1 MAKAQA
7 AVTEE
12 WNMIAPE
19 RDAQVASD
27 QDASFTKVL
36 EPWILRRTSGASRIL
51 DVGCGTGRLTSKLR
65 LGAQKVVGIDPSD
78 VSIAI
83 ARSHDPVTE
92 YAVASAEEW
101 VAERRDAESDLVVA
115 NMVLMDAL
123 QLDSFV
129 AAIAGLA
136 REGRILATMTHPAF
150 WPLYWGYAT
159 NPDFNYSREVII
171 EAPFKTSSH
180 EFGLTATHVHRPLD
194 AYLREFRANGLI
206 VTEMEELR
214 GPESPTSFPFPRFIG
229 LEAVAGANY

>member
-1 MAKAQA
+1 M
-7 AVTEE
+7 
-12 WNMIAPE
+12 
-19 RDAQVASD
+19 
-27 QDASFTKVL
+27 
-36 EPWILRRTSGASRIL
+36 
-51 DVGCGTGRLTSKLR
+51 
-65 LGAQKVVGIDPSD
+65 
-78 VSIAI
+78 
-83 ARSHDPVTE
+83 
-92 YAVASAEEW
+92 
-101 VAERRDAESDLVVA
+101 AERRDAESDLVVA